1 MWDDLWVAMA
11 LMLVLE
17 GIFPFLSPSRF
28 KEVLHSI
35 LRTDDRHI
43 RAVGLVSMIAGVLL
57 LYLAH

>member
-17 GIFPFLSPSRF
+17 GVFPFLSPARF
-28 KEVLHSI
+28 KDVLQSI
-35 LRTDDRHI
+35 LQTDEHHI
-43 RAVGLVSMIAGVLL
+43 RIAGLLSMVIGVAL

>member
-17 GIFPFLSPSRF
+17 GVFPFLSPARF
-28 KEVLHSI
+28 KDVLQSI
-35 LRTDDRHI
+35 LQTDERHI
-43 RAVGLVSMIAGVLL
+43 RIAGLLSMVVGVAL